1 MVLLD
6 RLYLTPEEINR
17 CTGWQIKE
25 EGACK
30 GDICV
35 PLTGLETRP
44 DGTID
49 MRLFAPYLGM
59 PVVID
64 AEHDLI
70 ALGPRA
76 GGRVLDSVKLPSIS
90 LDDFEGNIVHV
101 DDLQGSKV
109 LLLAWASW

>member
-1 MVLLD
+1 MD
-6 RLYLTPEEINR
+6 RLCLTPEEINR
-17 CTGWQIKE
+17 LTGWQIKA

-30 GDICV
+30 GEICV
-35 PLTGLETRP
+35 PLTDLETRP

-49 MRLFAPYLGM
+49 MRLFARYLGM
-59 PVVID
+59 PLVID
-64 AEHDLI
+64 AQHDLF

-76 GGRVLDSVKLPSIS
+76 GGRVLDSVNLPSIA
-90 LDDFEGNIVHV
+90 LDDFEGNTVHV

>member
-6 RLYLTPEEINR
+6 RLYLTPEEIKR
-17 CTGWQIKE
+17 CTGWQIQA

-30 GDICV
+30 GDVCV
-35 PLTGLETRP
+35 PLTGVGTRA

-49 MRLFAPYLGM
+49 MRLFAPSLGM
-59 PVVID
+59 PLVID

-76 GGRVLDSVKLPSIS
+76 GGRVLDSVELPSIA
-90 LDDFEGNIVHV
+90 LDDFEGNTVHFG
-101 DDLQGSKV
+101 DLHGTKV